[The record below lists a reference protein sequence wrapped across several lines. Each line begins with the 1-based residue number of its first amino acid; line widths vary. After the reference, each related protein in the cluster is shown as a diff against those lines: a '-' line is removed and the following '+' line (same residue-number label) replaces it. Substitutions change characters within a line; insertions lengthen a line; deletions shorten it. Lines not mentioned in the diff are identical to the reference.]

1 MKSWEPDQEFER
13 SDFPRNRKQTPPIK
27 PAPDTVQKKVT
38 SWRPPSVETASK
50 PGAPKPEVSKSQVL
64 PVIKPRTDG
73 PRIIN
78 AANPGVTPASDSA
91 TTGGA
96 MRAGPSAKMLGDVI
110 LENLENAAT
119 LLRRMYW
126 DKKVEAVSSKRKIK
140 VIVSFAGTQA
150 IKALTAVLTPMEC
163 QQFLELTRA
172 EAPCDA
178 HTAEG
183 ICREFISK
191 LAKL

>member
-13 SDFPRNRKQTPPIK
+13 SDFPRGKK
-27 PAPDTVQKKVT
+27 PAPPPKPATETVQKKVT
-38 SWRPPSVETASK
+38 SWRPPSVETAGK
-50 PGAPKPEVSKSQVL
+50 PGQTKQPDARSEVL
-64 PVIKPRTDG
+64 PVIKPQEA
-73 PRIIN
+73 PRIIT
-78 AANPGVTPASDSA
+78 GKPAGDSGDA
-91 TTGGA
+91 ST

-119 LLRRMYW
+119 LLRRLYW
-126 DKKVEAVSSKRKIK
+126 DKKTEAVSSKRKIK
-140 VIVSFAGTQA
+140 VILSFAGTQA
-150 IKALTAVLTPMEC
+150 IKALTAVLTPMERK
-163 QQFLELTRA
+163 QFLELTQM

-178 HTAEG
+178 QTAEG